1 MTYIRHREGLVGRH
15 EVVVLHVG
23 GDVDVGPGTARF
35 ADQRGPGPGADRHA
49 AHPGCRYVTVP
60 YDAHLKP
67 PLDDPHKLHGVNS
80 FRQFAH
86 DAEPRAVPGLR
97 RLENPK
103 VPHAQHFRQLMPPG
117 ALSRL
122 VWQA

>member
-67 PLDDPHKLHGVNS
+67 PLDNPHKLHGVND

-97 RLENPK
+97 RLEDPK
-103 VPHAQHFRQLMPPG
+103 VPHAQHFGQLMPPG